1 MIKSV
6 NPINFKGTNLVT
18 NVKEQQ
24 KQETSAPAAE
34 QPQANG
40 SEAMANYNK
49 AAIHPS
55 QQIKP
60 QANVEEPKANAEK
73 ETQPAEVKEKENEK
87 DDDKKEEKD
96 D

>member
-6 NPINFKGTNLVT
+6 NPINFKGTNLVA

-24 KQETSAPAAE
+24 TQEAPAAAE
-34 QPQANG
+34 QPQASG

-49 AAIHPS
+49 ASIHPS

-60 QANVEEPKANAEK
+60 QFEEPKAENAEK
-73 ETQPAEVKEKENEK
+73 EKPSDVKPEEK
-87 DDDKKEEKD
+87 DDDKKEKD

>member
-6 NPINFKGTNLVT
+6 NPINFKGTNLVS

-24 KQETSAPAAE
+24 KQETSTAIATE

-40 SEAMANYNK
+40 SEAIANYNK

-60 QANVEEPKANAEK
+60 QANAAEPKADTEK
-73 ETQPAEVKEKENEK
+73 ETKPAEVKENEK
-87 DDDKKEEKD
+87 DDDKEEKD

>member
-6 NPINFKGTNLVT
+6 NPINFKGTNLVA

-24 KQETSAPAAE
+24 TQEAPVAVE
-34 QPQANG
+34 QPQASG

-60 QANVEEPKANAEK
+60 QVQEAPVTETNK
-73 ETQPAEVKEKENEK
+73 ETTPADVKENEK

>member
-6 NPINFKGTNLVT
+6 NPINFKGTNLVA

-24 KQETSAPAAE
+24 TQEAPVAAE
-34 QPQANG
+34 QPQASG

-49 AAIHPS
+49 ASIHPS

-60 QANVEEPKANAEK
+60 QVQEAPVTETNK
-73 ETQPAEVKEKENEK
+73 ETTPAEVKENEK